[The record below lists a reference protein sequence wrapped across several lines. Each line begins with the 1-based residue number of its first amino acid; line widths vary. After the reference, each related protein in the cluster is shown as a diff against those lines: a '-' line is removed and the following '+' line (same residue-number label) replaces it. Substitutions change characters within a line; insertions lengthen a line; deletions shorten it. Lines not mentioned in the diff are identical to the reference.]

1 MARGMPSMV
10 ALLGLLAMAG
20 YQNREKLAE
29 VIRGMGQNR
38 ERLPGEAGRQNEG
51 PGGVLG
57 GLGGLLGGA
66 STGSV
71 LSGGL
76 GDLVDRFK
84 QAGQGE
90 AAESWIRKGPNQPIS
105 TQELERA
112 LGADVVATLSEKTGL
127 SCDELLLRLT
137 RTLPEAVDNLT
148 PDGRV
153 PTEDEAHR
161 LL

>member
-1 MARGMPSMV
+1 MIWSTVSSRPV
-10 ALLGLLAMAG
+10 
-20 YQNREKLAE
+20 
-29 VIRGMGQNR
+29 R
-38 ERLPGEAGRQNEG
+38 ERRL
-51 PGGVLG
+51 
-57 GLGGLLGGA
+57 
-66 STGSV
+66 
-71 LSGGL
+71 
-76 GDLVDRFK
+76 K
-84 QAGQGE
+84 
-90 AAESWIRKGPNQPIS
+90 SWIRKGPNQPIS

-127 SCDELLLRLT
+127 SRDELLLRLA